1 MKIGFV
7 AEPYEESGA
16 SGMGYLVRELMRNLP
31 LAGQEHAF
39 TIYSSKPV
47 PKDFVTVPFKNV
59 LVPRGFV
66 GKLLWFAR
74 TKEDIDVLLFIT
86 PLLPLILPRR
96 IKSVP
101 ICPELVSQKIVPGSP
116 REKVIALIR
125 DRLLLPHCFRR
136 ASHFITISQATQ
148 KDMTR
153 YYRIPAEKILVQYI
167 GFQELAH
174 YPAGAA
180 PEEAGGAPYFFFTG
194 RAKPR
199 KNVHGIVAA
208 FIEFKKCTKG
218 SCKLIIAGK
227 ADGAYRD
234 QLAKIIREGGVERDV
249 VFVGYVSTAQ
259 LASYYRHALAL
270 VFPSFNEG
278 FGMPVAEAM
287 SVGAP
292 VITSNISSLPEVA
305 GDAGLLVDPHS
316 SEDISRAMERLFSD
330 AGLRRELSEKGP
342 VQAQKFSWE
351 VAARA
356 YVQLLEKLH
365 TMAL

>member
-16 SGMGYLVRELMRNLP
+16 SGMGYLVRELVKNLP
-31 LAGQEHAF
+31 LAGKEHAF
-39 TIYSSKPV
+39 TIYSSKPIQ
-47 PKDFVTVPFKNV
+47 KEFVTVPFKNV
-59 LVPRGFV
+59 LVPRGLV

-74 TKEDIDVLLFIT
+74 TKEDVDVLLFIT

-96 IKSVP
+96 IKAVP
-101 ICPELVSQKIVPGSP
+101 ICPELVSQKIVPGSLK
-116 REKVIALIR
+116 EKVIAIIR
-125 DRLLLPHCFRR
+125 DQILLPQCFKR
-136 ASHFITISQATQ
+136 ASHFITISHATQ
-148 KDMTR
+148 KDMIKH
-153 YYRIPAEKILVQYI
+153 YRIPAEKILVQYI

-174 YPAGAA
+174 CPDTGA

-199 KNVHGIVAA
+199 KNVHGIIAA
-208 FIEFKKCTKG
+208 FVEFKKRTTG

-249 VFVGYVSTAQ
+249 VFVGYVSTEQ
-259 LASYYRHALAL
+259 LASYYCHALAL

-316 SEDISRAMERLFSD
+316 PEDISRAMERLFTD
-330 AGLRRELSEKGP
+330 AALRRELSEKGP
-342 VQAQKFSWE
+342 AQAHKFSWQ
-351 VAARA
+351 AATER
-356 YVQLLEKLH
+356 YVTLLNSLATNKK
-365 TMAL
+365 